1 MHKKIVSLLLCLVAL
16 MTLVLTGCGEK
27 TTEDDNTE
35 ASARPAVTLNMWLIS
50 EKEIS
55 ADTEKLVEEAFNEL
69 TQSKYTTKVDFV
81 FLTEDE
87 YYTALDAKFVAAA
100 EAKLAEEDSFVL
112 LPAVGEETTEVVETT
127 AETVVNE
134 LGQRLL
140 KYPDIGENQIDIIFL
155 AGEERMIQYIQ
166 DGKLSELDTNLNSTS
181 KVLKD
186 YIYPSFLSQVKY
198 EKSTYAI
205 PNNHLIG
212 EYTYLLV
219 NKELAQKYYFDI
231 SKLNNFAACGD
242 LINEIGTH
250 ETDVAP
256 VLAYAEPTNM
266 KYWLD
271 GDNFSLVASY
281 VPADATAGSRT
292 TMRSLFDI
300 STFTNHMILM
310 QKCRV

>member
-212 EYTYLLV
+212 EYT
-219 NKELAQKYYFDI
+219 
-231 SKLNNFAACGD
+231 
-242 LINEIGTH
+242 
-250 ETDVAP
+250 
-256 VLAYAEPTNM
+256 
-266 KYWLD
+266 
-271 GDNFSLVASY
+271 
-281 VPADATAGSRT
+281 
-292 TMRSLFDI
+292 
-300 STFTNHMILM
+300 
-310 QKCRV
+310 